1 MYTRNEK
8 VRPVNIEDEM
18 KKSYLDYAMSVI
30 VGRALPDVRDGLKPV
45 HRRILYAMQD
55 LNLASNKPYKKS
67 ARIVGEVLGK
77 YHPHGDT
84 AVYDSLARMAQ
95 DFCLRYPLIDG
106 QGNFGSIDGDAPAA
120 MRYTEVRMA
129 KLSEVL
135 LADIDRGTV
144 DFMSNFD
151 DSLTE
156 PRVLPSRVPNL
167 LVNGS
172 SGIAVGMATNIPP
185 HNLGEV
191 VDALIK
197 LIDEPGI
204 TFEELIKVVPGPD
217 FPTGGLI
224 CGREGIREAYR
235 SGKGLIKLRG
245 RASTETVKKGGERER
260 IIITEI
266 PYQVNKSNLLA
277 SIASLIREK
286 KIEGVSDLRDESDKD
301 GMRIVL
307 ELRRGEE
314 VQVVLNQ
321 LYKHTQMQ
329 VTVGVI
335 MLALVDGR
343 PRVLTLKEC
352 LESYLRHRREVV
364 SRRTQYDLKK
374 AELRAHI
381 LEGLKI
387 ALSKLDAI
395 IKTVRE
401 SREANEAREKLM
413 KRFKLSREQ
422 AQAILDMK
430 LQRLTGLER
439 KKIDE
444 EYLALIKQ
452 IVQLQSILA
461 SEKQLLGVI
470 KEELLQVKEKFGDE
484 RRTEILDAST
494 DFSREDLIAEE
505 DMVITVSHAGY
516 IKRLPVSTYRQQH
529 RGGKGVT
536 GAGTKEEDFIEHLFI
551 ASTHHYILF
560 FTDSGRIHWVKVY
573 KLPQVGRLS
582 KGKAIVNLLALE
594 PGEKITAFLPVK
606 EFDDDHFLVM
616 ATERGVVKRTSLMAY
631 SHPRAGGIIGL
642 TLDEKDRLIEVKL
655 TQGAQEIILATERGK
670 AIRFPEKEVRSVG
683 RTARGVKGVSLG
695 EQDRVVGMEIVGEE
709 ATLLSVTAHGYG
721 KRSLFSEYRT
731 QSRGGKGVINIKTN
745 QRNGLV
751 IDIARVV
758 DADELMLMSSQG
770 KVIRMPMEPIRVI
783 RRNTQGV
790 RLINLDEKD
799 AVVGVARVVR
809 EDRG

>member
-8 VRPVNIEDEM
+8 IRPVDIEDEM
-18 KKSYLDYAMSVI
+18 KTSYLDYAMSVI
-30 VGRALPDVRDGLKPV
+30 VGRALPDIRDGLKPV

-67 ARIVGEVLGK
+67 ARVVGEVLGK

-84 AVYDSLARMAQ
+84 AVYDSLVRMAQ
-95 DFCLRYPLIDG
+95 SFCLRYPLIDG

-129 KLSEVL
+129 SLSEEL
-135 LADIDRGTV
+135 LADIDRTTV
-144 DFMSNFD
+144 DFMPNFD
-151 DSLTE
+151 GSLTE
-156 PRVLPSRVPNL
+156 PKVLPSRIPHL

-191 VDALIK
+191 VMALIK
-197 LIDEPGI
+197 LIDEPEI

-224 CGREGIREAYR
+224 CGREGIRDAYR
-235 SGKGLIKLRG
+235 EGRGLIKLRG
-245 RASTETVKKGGERER
+245 RASVETVQRGGERER
-260 IIITEI
+260 IVITEI
-266 PYQVNKSNLLA
+266 PYQVNKSRLLE
-277 SIASLIREK
+277 SIAVLIREK

-314 VQVVLNQ
+314 APVILNQ

-335 MLALVDGR
+335 MLALVDSR

-352 LESYLRHRREVV
+352 LENYLRHRREVV
-364 SRRTQYDLKK
+364 RRRIQYDLKK

-387 ALSKLDAI
+387 ALSRMDAV
-395 IKTVRE
+395 IKTIKE
-401 SREANEAREKLM
+401 SREVNEAREKLM
-413 KRFKLSREQ
+413 KRFDLSQEQ
-422 AQAILDMK
+422 AQAILDMR

-439 KKIDE
+439 KKVEE
-444 EYLALIKQ
+444 EYLALIKR

-461 SEKQLLGVI
+461 SEQQLLGVI
-470 KEELLQVKEKFGDE
+470 KEELLKAKESFGDE
-484 RRTEILDAST
+484 RRTEILDAGT

-505 DMVITVSHAGY
+505 DMVITISHTGY

-536 GAGTKEEDFIEHLFI
+536 GARTKEEDFLEHLFI

-560 FTDSGRIHWVKVY
+560 FTDSGKVHWVKVY
-573 KLPQVGRLS
+573 EIPQAGRLS
-582 KGKAIVNLLALE
+582 RGKAVVNLLALE
-594 PGEKITAFLPVK
+594 TEEKITAFLPVR
-606 EFDDDHFLVM
+606 EFDDRRFLVM
-616 ATERGVVKRTSLMAY
+616 TTERGIVKRTRLSAY
-631 SHPRAGGIIGL
+631 GRPRAGGIIGL
-642 TLDEKDRLIEVKL
+642 TLDDKDRLIEVKL
-655 TQGAQEIILATERGK
+655 TRGEQDVFLATEQGK
-670 AIRFPEKEVRSVG
+670 SIRFPEEGVRLVG
-683 RTARGVKGVSLG
+683 RTARGVRGINLG
-695 EQDRVVGMEIVGEE
+695 KKDRVVGMEIVNEKD
-709 ATLLSVTAHGYG
+709 TLLSVTAHGYG
-721 KRSLFSEYRT
+721 KRSLFSEYRS
-731 QSRGGKGVINIKTN
+731 QSRGGKGVINIKTS

-751 IDIARVV
+751 VDIAKVV
-758 DADELMLMSSQG
+758 DEDELMLISSRG
-770 KVIRMPMEPIRVI
+770 MVIRMPVEPIRVI
-783 RRNTQGV
+783 SRNTQGV
-790 RLINLDEKD
+790 RLINLEEEDE
-799 AVVGVARVVR
+799 VVGVARVAK
-809 EDRG
+809 E

>member
-8 VRPVNIEDEM
+8 VEPVYIEDEM
-18 KKSYLDYAMSVI
+18 KTSYLDYAMSVI
-30 VGRALPDVRDGLKPV
+30 VGRALPDARDGLKPV

-55 LNLASNKPYKKS
+55 LGLASNKPYKKS
-67 ARIVGEVLGK
+67 ARVVGEVLGK

-84 AVYDSLARMAQ
+84 AVYDSLTRMAQ
-95 DFCLRYPLIDG
+95 DFCLRYLLIDG
-106 QGNFGSIDGDAPAA
+106 QGNFGSLDGDAPAA

-129 KLSEVL
+129 RLSEEL
-135 LADIDRGTV
+135 LADIDRDTV
-144 DFMSNFD
+144 DFMPNFD

-156 PRVLPSRVPNL
+156 PKVLPSRIPNL

-185 HNLGEV
+185 HNLREV
-191 VDALIK
+191 VEALIQ
-197 LIDEPGI
+197 LIDRPGI
-204 TFEELIKVVPGPD
+204 SPEELLGIIPGPD

-224 CGREGIREAYR
+224 CGRAGIRDAYC

-245 RASTETVKKGGERER
+245 RASIETVKKGGERER
-260 IIITEI
+260 IVITEI
-266 PYQVNKSNLLA
+266 PYQVNKSSLLEN
-277 SIASLIREK
+277 IAHLIREK

-307 ELRRGEE
+307 ELRRDEE
-314 VQVVLNQ
+314 AQVILNQ

-352 LESYLRHRREVV
+352 LETYLRHRQEVV
-364 SRRTQYDLKK
+364 RRRTQHDLKK

-387 ALSKLDAI
+387 ALSSLDAV
-395 IKTVRE
+395 IKTIRE
-401 SREANEAREKLM
+401 SREVNEAREKLM

-422 AQAILDMK
+422 AQAILDMR

-470 KEELLQVKEKFGDE
+470 KEELLQAKEKFGDE

-494 DFSREDLIAEE
+494 DFSLEDLIAEE

-573 KLPQVGRLS
+573 GLPQAGRLS

-616 ATERGVVKRTSLMAY
+616 ATERGVVKRTSLTAY

-655 TQGAQEIILATERGK
+655 TEGAQEIILATERGK
-670 AIRFPEKEVRSVG
+670 AIRFPEKEVRLVG
-683 RTARGVKGVSLG
+683 RTARGVKGISL
-695 EQDRVVGMEIVGEE
+695 EKKDRVVGMEIVDEE
-709 ATLLSVTAHGYG
+709 ATLLSVTANGYG

-731 QSRGGKGVINIKTN
+731 QSRGGKGVINIKTS

-751 IDIARVV
+751 IDITRVV
-758 DADELMLMSSQG
+758 DKDELMLISSQG
-770 KVIRMPMEPIRVI
+770 MVIRMPVEPIRVI

-790 RLINLDEKD
+790 RLINLGKKD
-799 AVVGVARVVR
+799 PVVGVARVVK
-809 EDRG
+809 E